1 MNRFINES
9 VKEIQISGI
18 RKFAQKIEKYDN
30 VIALTLGQPDFP
42 TPAPIKEAAIH
53 AINQNQ
59 TVYTP
64 NAGLPALRNAA
75 SNFLKKKYS
84 LSYDPADEI
93 IVTVGASQALDVT
106 FRTILNDDCEVILP
120 APIYPGYAPIIQT
133 CGAKPVFVD
142 TSNSGFKITPEL
154 LEEQITEKTRCIVLP
169 YPNNPTGVTLTKE
182 ELENL
187 ANYLS
192 QKDLFILS
200 DEIYSELTYDTTH
213 TSIASYPGM
222 REKTIVINGLSKSHS
237 MTGWRIGFIYAP
249 AFLAQEILKV
259 HQYNVSCATSIS
271 QYAAITAL
279 TDCIDSPIEMA
290 KEYKIRRNY
299 MIDRLEKM
307 GLPCIKPEGAF
318 YLFPSIKEFNM
329 PSMEFALNLVE
340 KHNLAVIPG
349 EAFSEYGDSYIRL
362 SYAYSMKELEIACDR
377 LEEFV
382 TSLRNEKRD

>member
-1 MNRFINES
+1 MNRYINES

-84 LSYDPADEI
+84 LSYDPTNEV

-106 FRTILNDDCEVILP
+106 FRTILNDECEVILP

-154 LEEQITEKTRCIVLP
+154 LEEHITEKTRCIVLP

-249 AFLAQEILKV
+249 AYLAQEILKV

-382 TSLRNEKRD
+382 TSLRN

>member
-1 MNRFINES
+1 MKRYINES

-18 RKFAQKIEKYDN
+18 RKFAQKIEKYEN

-84 LSYDPADEI
+84 LSYDPTNEV

-106 FRTILNDDCEVILP
+106 FRTILNDECEVILP

-182 ELENL
+182 ELEKL

-192 QKDLFILS
+192 QKDVFILS
-200 DEIYSELTYDTTH
+200 DEIYSELTYDSTH

-249 AFLAQEILKV
+249 AYLAQEILKV

-349 EAFSEYGDSYIRL
+349 EAFSEYGDSHIRL

-382 TSLRNEKRD
+382 TSLRN

>member
-1 MNRFINES
+1 MNRYINES

-75 SNFLKKKYS
+75 SNFLQKKYS
-84 LSYDPADEI
+84 LSYDPTNEV

-154 LEEQITEKTRCIVLP
+154 LEEHITEKTRCIVLP

-249 AFLAQEILKV
+249 AYLAQEILKV

-279 TDCIDSPIEMA
+279 TECIDSPIEMA

-318 YLFPSIKEFNM
+318 YLFPSIKEFNI

-382 TSLRNEKRD
+382 TSLRNLKK

>member
-1 MNRFINES
+1 MKRFINQS

-18 RKFAQKIEKYDN
+18 RKFTQKIEKYDN

-42 TPAPIKEAAIH
+42 TPAPIKESAIN

-64 NAGLPALRNAA
+64 NAGIPALRNAA
-75 SNFLKKKYS
+75 SNFLNKKYS
-84 LSYDPADEI
+84 LSYDPASEV
-93 IVTVGASQALDVT
+93 IVTVGASQAIDVT
-106 FRTILNDDCEVILP
+106 FRTILNDKCEVILP
-120 APIYPGYAPIIQT
+120 APIYPGYAPIIST

-142 TSNSGFKITPEL
+142 TSDSGFKLTPEL
-154 LEEQITEKTRCIVLP
+154 LELHITEKTRCIVLP

-187 ANYLS
+187 ANYLA
-192 QKDLFILS
+192 QKDVFILS
-200 DEIYSELTYDTTH
+200 DEIYSELTYENTH
-213 TSIASYPGM
+213 TSIASFPGM

-237 MTGWRIGFIYAP
+237 MTGWRIGFIFAP
-249 AFLAQEILKV
+249 TYLAQEILKV

-290 KEYKIRRNY
+290 KEYKIRRDY

-329 PSMEFALNLVE
+329 ASMEFALNLVE
-340 KHNLAVIPG
+340 KYNLAVIPG
-349 EAFSEYGDSYIRL
+349 EAFSEYGDSSIRL
-362 SYAYSMKELEIACDR
+362 SYAYSMKELETACDR
-377 LEEFV
+377 LEAFV
-382 TSLRNEKRD
+382 TSLRT

>member
-1 MNRFINES
+1 MKRFINQS
-9 VKEIQISGI
+9 VKDIQISGI
-18 RKFAQKIEKYDN
+18 RKFAQQIEKYDN

-42 TPAPIKEAAIH
+42 TPAPIKESAIQ
-53 AINQNQ
+53 AINDNQ

-64 NAGLPALRNAA
+64 NAGLPTLRNAA

-84 LSYDPADEI
+84 LTYDPASEV
-93 IVTVGASQALDVT
+93 IVTVGASQALDIA
-106 FRTILNDDCEVILP
+106 FRTILNEDCEVILP
-120 APIYPGYAPIIQT
+120 APIYPGYAPIIST

-142 TSNSGFKITPEL
+142 TSKNGFKITPEL
-154 LEEQITEKTRCIVLP
+154 LEEFITEKTRCIVLP
-169 YPNNPTGVTLTKE
+169 YPNNPTGVTLTKD

-200 DEIYSELTYDTTH
+200 DEIYSELTYDSTH
-213 TSIASYPGM
+213 ISIASFPGM

-237 MTGWRIGFIYAP
+237 MTGWRIGFLFAP
-249 AFLAQEILKV
+249 TYLAQEILKV

-290 KEYKIRRNY
+290 NEYKTRRNY

-329 PSMEFALNLVE
+329 PSMEFALKLVE

-362 SYAYSMKELEIACDR
+362 SYAYSMNELEKACDR
-377 LEEFV
+377 LEDFIN
-382 TSLRNEKRD
+382 SLRG

>member
-1 MNRFINES
+1 MNKYINES

-64 NAGLPALRNAA
+64 NAGLPALRHAA

-84 LSYDPADEI
+84 LSYDPSNEI

-192 QKDLFILS
+192 QKDVFILS
-200 DEIYSELTYDTTH
+200 DEIYSELTYDTAH

-249 AFLAQEILKV
+249 AYLAQEILKV

-349 EAFSEYGDSYIRL
+349 EAFSEYGDSFIRL

-382 TSLRNEKRD
+382 TSLRN

>member
-1 MNRFINES
+1 MNRYINEN

-75 SNFLKKKYS
+75 SNFLQKKYS
-84 LSYDPADEI
+84 LSYDPTNEV

-154 LEEQITEKTRCIVLP
+154 LEEHITEKTRCIVLP

-249 AFLAQEILKV
+249 AYLAQEILKV

-279 TDCIDSPIEMA
+279 TECIDSPIEMA
-290 KEYKIRRNY
+290 QEYKIRRNY

-382 TSLRNEKRD
+382 TSIRN

>member
-42 TPAPIKEAAIH
+42 TPAPIKEAAIS
-53 AINQNQ
+53 AINQNH

-75 SNFLKKKYS
+75 SNFLKQKYS
-84 LSYDPADEI
+84 LSYDPTNEV

-106 FRTILNDDCEVILP
+106 FRTILNEECEVILP

-133 CGAKPVFVD
+133 CGATPVFVD

-154 LEEQITEKTRCIVLP
+154 LEEHITEKTRCIVLP

-200 DEIYSELTYDTTH
+200 DEIYSELTYDSTH

-249 AFLAQEILKV
+249 AYLAQEILKV

-271 QYAAITAL
+271 QYAAIAAL
-279 TDCIDSPIEMA
+279 TDCIDSPMEMA

-299 MIDRLEKM
+299 MINRLEMM

-349 EAFSEYGDSYIRL
+349 EAFSEYGDSSIRL

-382 TSLRNEKRD
+382 TSLRN

>member
-1 MNRFINES
+1 MNRYINES

-84 LSYDPADEI
+84 LSYDPTNEV

-106 FRTILNDDCEVILP
+106 FRTILNDECEVILP

-154 LEEQITEKTRCIVLP
+154 LEEHITEKTRCIVLP
-169 YPNNPTGVTLTKE
+169 YPNNPTGATLTKE

-200 DEIYSELTYDTTH
+200 DEIYSELTFDTTH

-222 REKTIVINGLSKSHS
+222 KEKTIVINGLSKSHS

-249 AFLAQEILKV
+249 AYLAQEILKV

-382 TSLRNEKRD
+382 TSLRN

>member
-1 MNRFINES
+1 MDKYINES

-30 VIALTLGQPDFP
+30 VVALTLGQPDFP

-53 AINQNQ
+53 AINLNQ

-75 SNFLKKKYS
+75 SNFLKNKYA
-84 LSYDPADEI
+84 LSYDPTNEV

-106 FRTILNDDCEVILP
+106 FRTILNDECEVILP

-142 TSNSGFKITPEL
+142 TSTSGFKITPEL

-192 QKDLFILS
+192 QKDIFILS

-249 AFLAQEILKV
+249 AYLAQEILKV

-290 KEYKIRRNY
+290 KEYKIRWR
-299 MIDRLEKM
+299 
-307 GLPCIKPEGAF
+307 
-318 YLFPSIKEFNM
+318 
-329 PSMEFALNLVE
+329 
-340 KHNLAVIPG
+340 
-349 EAFSEYGDSYIRL
+349 
-362 SYAYSMKELEIACDR
+362 
-377 LEEFV
+377 V
-382 TSLRNEKRD
+382 T

>member
-1 MNRFINES
+1 MNKYINES

-42 TPAPIKEAAIH
+42 TPTPIKEAAIH

-84 LSYDPADEI
+84 LSYDPTNEV
-93 IVTVGASQALDVT
+93 IVTVGASQALDIT
-106 FRTILNDDCEVILP
+106 FRTILNDECEVILP

-154 LEEQITEKTRCIVLP
+154 LEEHITEKTRCIVLP

-192 QKDLFILS
+192 QKDIFILS

-222 REKTIVINGLSKSHS
+222 RKKTIVINGLSKSHS

-249 AFLAQEILKV
+249 AYLAQEILKV

-382 TSLRNEKRD
+382 ASLRN

>member
-1 MNRFINES
+1 MNRYINES

-42 TPAPIKEAAIH
+42 TPTPIKEAAIH

-84 LSYDPADEI
+84 LSYDPTNEV

-106 FRTILNDDCEVILP
+106 FRTILNDECEVILP

-154 LEEQITEKTRCIVLP
+154 LEEHITEKTRCIVLP

-192 QKDLFILS
+192 QKDVFILS

-249 AFLAQEILKV
+249 VYLAQEILKV

-299 MIDRLEKM
+299 MIDRLEKI

-382 TSLRNEKRD
+382 TSLRN

>member
-1 MNRFINES
+1 MNKYINES

-84 LSYDPADEI
+84 LSYDPTNEV
-93 IVTVGASQALDVT
+93 IVTVGASQALDIT
-106 FRTILNDDCEVILP
+106 FRTILNDECEVILP

-169 YPNNPTGVTLTKE
+169 YPNNPTGVTLTGE

-192 QKDLFILS
+192 QKDVFILS
-200 DEIYSELTYDTTH
+200 DEIYSELTYDTNH

-249 AFLAQEILKV
+249 AYLAQEILKV

-362 SYAYSMKELEIACDR
+362 SYAYSMKELEFACDR

-382 TSLRNEKRD
+382 TSLRN

>member
-1 MNRFINES
+1 MNRYINES

-84 LSYDPADEI
+84 LSYDPTNEV

-106 FRTILNDDCEVILP
+106 FRTILNDECEVILP

-154 LEEQITEKTRCIVLP
+154 LEEHITEKTRCIVLP

-192 QKDLFILS
+192 QKDVFILS

-249 AFLAQEILKV
+249 AYLAQEILKV

-299 MIDRLEKM
+299 MINRLEKM

-382 TSLRNEKRD
+382 TSLRN

>member
-1 MNRFINES
+1 MKRYINES

-42 TPAPIKEAAIH
+42 TPAPIKEAAID

-75 SNFLKKKYS
+75 SNFLKRKYS
-84 LSYDPADEI
+84 LSYDPANEV

-133 CGAKPVFVD
+133 CGAKPVYVD

-154 LEEQITEKTRCIVLP
+154 IEEQITEKTRCIVLP
-169 YPNNPTGVTLTKE
+169 YPNNPTGVTLTEE

-192 QKDLFILS
+192 QKDIFILS
-200 DEIYSELTYDTTH
+200 DEIYSELTYDTAH

-249 AFLAQEILKV
+249 AYLAQEILKV

-271 QYAAITAL
+271 QYAAISAL

-349 EAFSEYGDSYIRL
+349 EAFSEYGDSSIRL

-382 TSLRNEKRD
+382 TSLRN

>member
-1 MNRFINES
+1 MNKYINES

-84 LSYDPADEI
+84 LSYDPTNEV

-106 FRTILNDDCEVILP
+106 FRTILNDECEVILP

-182 ELENL
+182 ELEKL

-192 QKDLFILS
+192 QKDVFILS
-200 DEIYSELTYDTTH
+200 DEIYSELTYDSSH
-213 TSIASYPGM
+213 TSIANYPGM

-249 AFLAQEILKV
+249 AYLAQEILKV

-299 MIDRLEKM
+299 MIDRLEKI

-382 TSLRNEKRD
+382 TSLRN

>member
-1 MNRFINES
+1 MNRYINES

-84 LSYDPADEI
+84 LSYDPTNEV

-106 FRTILNDDCEVILP
+106 FRTILNDECEVILP

-154 LEEQITEKTRCIVLP
+154 LEEHITEKTRCIVLP
-169 YPNNPTGVTLTKE
+169 YPNNPTGVTLMKE

-249 AFLAQEILKV
+249 AYLAQEILKV

-382 TSLRNEKRD
+382 TSLRN

>member
-1 MNRFINES
+1 MNKYINES

-84 LSYDPADEI
+84 LSYDPSNEI

-192 QKDLFILS
+192 QKDVFILS

-249 AFLAQEILKV
+249 AYLAQEILKV

-349 EAFSEYGDSYIRL
+349 EAFSEYGDSFIRL

-382 TSLRNEKRD
+382 TSLRN

>member
-75 SNFLKKKYS
+75 SNFLQKKYS
-84 LSYDPADEI
+84 LSYDPTNEV

-142 TSNSGFKITPEL
+142 TSTSGFKITPEL

-213 TSIASYPGM
+213 TSIASFPGM

-249 AFLAQEILKV
+249 AYLAQEILKV

-362 SYAYSMKELEIACDR
+362 SYAYSMKELELACDR

-382 TSLRNEKRD
+382 TSLRN

>member
-1 MNRFINES
+1 MNRYINES

-42 TPAPIKEAAIH
+42 TPTPIKEAAIH

-75 SNFLKKKYS
+75 SNFLKKNYS
-84 LSYDPADEI
+84 LSYDPTNEV

-106 FRTILNDDCEVILP
+106 FRTILNDECEVILP

-142 TSNSGFKITPEL
+142 TSNSSFKITPEL
-154 LEEQITEKTRCIVLP
+154 LEEHITEKTRCIVLP

-192 QKDLFILS
+192 QKDVFILS

-249 AFLAQEILKV
+249 AYLAQEILKV

-299 MIDRLEKM
+299 MIDRLEKL

-349 EAFSEYGDSYIRL
+349 EAFSEFGDSYIRL

-382 TSLRNEKRD
+382 TSLRN

>member
-1 MNRFINES
+1 MDKYINES

-30 VIALTLGQPDFP
+30 VVALTLGQPDFP

-53 AINQNQ
+53 AINLNQ

-75 SNFLKKKYS
+75 SNFLKNKYA
-84 LSYDPADEI
+84 LSYDPTNEV

-106 FRTILNDDCEVILP
+106 FRTILNDECEVILP

-142 TSNSGFKITPEL
+142 TSTSGFKITPEL

-192 QKDLFILS
+192 QKDIFILS

-249 AFLAQEILKV
+249 AYLAQEILKV

-382 TSLRNEKRD
+382 TSLRN

>member
-1 MNRFINES
+1 MNRYINES

-84 LSYDPADEI
+84 LSYDPTNEVI
-93 IVTVGASQALDVT
+93 TTVGASQALDVT
-106 FRTILNDDCEVILP
+106 FRTILNDECEVILP

-154 LEEQITEKTRCIVLP
+154 LEEHITEKTRCIVLP
-169 YPNNPTGVTLTKE
+169 YPNNPTGVTLTQE

-192 QKDLFILS
+192 QKDVFILS

-249 AFLAQEILKV
+249 AYLAQEILKV

-382 TSLRNEKRD
+382 TSLRN

>member
-64 NAGLPALRNAA
+64 NAGLPALRNSA
-75 SNFLKKKYS
+75 SNFLQKKYS
-84 LSYDPADEI
+84 LSYDPTNEV

-142 TSNSGFKITPEL
+142 TSTSGFKITPEL

-213 TSIASYPGM
+213 TSIASFPGM

-249 AFLAQEILKV
+249 AYLAQEILKV

-362 SYAYSMKELEIACDR
+362 SYAYSMKELELACDR

-382 TSLRNEKRD
+382 TSLRN

>member
-1 MNRFINES
+1 MKRFINQS
-9 VKEIQISGI
+9 VKDIQISGI
-18 RKFAQKIEKYDN
+18 RKFAQQIEKYDN

-42 TPAPIKEAAIH
+42 TPAPIKESAIQ
-53 AINQNQ
+53 AINNNQ

-64 NAGLPALRNAA
+64 NAGLPTLRNAA

-84 LSYDPADEI
+84 LTYDPASEV
-93 IVTVGASQALDVT
+93 IVTVGASQALDIA

-120 APIYPGYAPIIQT
+120 APIYPGYAPIIST

-142 TSNSGFKITPEL
+142 TSNNGFKITPEL
-154 LEEQITEKTRCIVLP
+154 LEEFITEKTRCIVLP
-169 YPNNPTGVTLTKE
+169 YPNNPTGVTLTKD

-200 DEIYSELTYDTTH
+200 DEIYSELTYDSTH
-213 TSIASYPGM
+213 ISIASFPGM

-237 MTGWRIGFIYAP
+237 MTGWRIGFLFAP
-249 AFLAQEILKV
+249 TYLAQEILKV

-290 KEYKIRRNY
+290 NEYKTRRNY

-318 YLFPSIKEFNM
+318 YLFPSIKEFNI
-329 PSMEFALNLVE
+329 PSMEFALKLVE

-362 SYAYSMKELEIACDR
+362 SYAYSMHELEKACDR
-377 LEEFV
+377 LEDFIN
-382 TSLRNEKRD
+382 SLRD